1 MKKLPPRPSNAKLFE
16 ILVERMRD
24 YAIFVLDP
32 LGHIMTWNTGAR
44 LLKGYA
50 PEEIIGKHFSVFYL
64 AEAKAIGWPEQEL
77 KAATMQ
83 GRFEDEGWRVRKDGS
98 RFWANVVITALRD
111 DDGHLLGFSKI
122 TRDLTA
128 RRKAEEDMR
137 QSEERFRLLV
147 EGVQDYA
154 VYMLDPDGMIS
165 SWNSGAQK
173 IMGYQREEV
182 AGKHISIF
190 YRPEDLATGRP
201 WEEIAQARRTGRA
214 EDEGW
219 RVRKSGERFWARVV
233 VTALQDHDGKLR
245 GFAKV
250 TQDLSQ
256 REYARDLERT
266 AQRLNEFIA
275 MLAHELRNPLAPIRT
290 AVHMMERLPAG
301 DPTQAEMRRTIER
314 QSTHLMRILDDML
327 DIARVT
333 RGKLSIE
340 QVRVDL
346 ADVVARAVEVALAA
360 GERHDLKVELPDEP
374 LVVTGD
380 PARLAQ
386 VVGNLLTNAIRYT
399 PPGGSIWIKG
409 RREGDEALLS
419 VRDTGR
425 GIPAEN
431 LETIFG
437 MFVQGKDP
445 IHRVGGGLGV
455 GLALA
460 RRITEMHGG
469 RLVVASEGEGK
480 GSEFT
485 LCLPIGAEAEAAPA
499 PARRPPAPSDK
510 VAAKRVLIVDDNFD
524 AASTLEGL
532 MRSLGHV
539 TRVAYHGQQ
548 ALEIAQDFKPQVVLL
563 DIGLPDI
570 SGYEVARRLRTIVS
584 APMKIVAV
592 TGWGTETDRNRSAEA
607 GFDLHLVKPV
617 DESEL
622 MRLLANGGSASL
634 H

>member
-1 MKKLPPRPSNAKLFE
+1 
-16 ILVERMRD
+16 
-24 YAIFVLDP
+24 
-32 LGHIMTWNTGAR
+32 
-44 LLKGYA
+44 
-50 PEEIIGKHFSVFYL
+50 
-64 AEAKAIGWPEQEL
+64 
-77 KAATMQ
+77 
-83 GRFEDEGWRVRKDGS
+83 
-98 RFWANVVITALRD
+98 
-111 DDGHLLGFSKI
+111 
-122 TRDLTA
+122 
-128 RRKAEEDMR
+128 
-137 QSEERFRLLV
+137 
-147 EGVQDYA
+147 
-154 VYMLDPDGMIS
+154 
-165 SWNSGAQK
+165 
-173 IMGYQREEV
+173 
-182 AGKHISIF
+182 
-190 YRPEDLATGRP
+190 
-201 WEEIAQARRTGRA
+201 
-214 EDEGW
+214 
-219 RVRKSGERFWARVV
+219 
-233 VTALQDHDGKLR
+233 
-245 GFAKV
+245 
-250 TQDLSQ
+250 
-256 REYARDLERT
+256 
-266 AQRLNEFIA
+266 
-275 MLAHELRNPLAPIRT
+275 
-290 AVHMMERLPAG
+290 
-301 DPTQAEMRRTIER
+301 MRRTIER